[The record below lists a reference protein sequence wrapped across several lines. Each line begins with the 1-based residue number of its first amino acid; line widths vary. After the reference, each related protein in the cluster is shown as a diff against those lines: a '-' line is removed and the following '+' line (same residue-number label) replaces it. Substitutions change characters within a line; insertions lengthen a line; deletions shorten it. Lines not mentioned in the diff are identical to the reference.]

1 MGCLAD
7 TTSSYY
13 VCEKSDGLRYLLYLT
28 KDENNLETPYLIDR
42 RNDYWYLPPN
52 SLHFPLDTDE
62 QRFHTETLVDGEL
75 VMDDL
80 GENKLA
86 PKFLIFDC
94 LVLGG
99 KDLMQRTLDKRLGY
113 FKETVFKPY
122 RALFR
127 KYPEEAQ
134 YQAFEVEMK
143 DMQFS
148 YGIEKMFREVL
159 PSLKHGNDGL
169 IFTCRM
175 SPYQHGTDQHIL
187 KWKPVAENT
196 IDFRL
201 QLRFKMV
208 EPDDDDDDDDIDGD
222 DDDGDETGRHGPYP
236 DFDGLPVAEL
246 FTFHGHGGR
255 EETYQLFGEMYLSED
270 EWAVLRSCDDP
281 LSNRIVECG
290 LDENQRWRL
299 HRFRDDKDEANHIST
314 VHSVLDS
321 IRDSVSEQELKDAA
335 QAIRNDWK
343 ARQATEPKR

>member
-1 MGCLAD
+1 M
-7 TTSSYY
+7 
-13 VCEKSDGLRYLLYLT
+13 
-28 KDENNLETPYLIDR
+28 
-42 RNDYWYLPPN
+42 
-52 SLHFPLDTDE
+52 HFPLENDE
-62 QRFHTETLVDGEL
+62 QAFHTETLVDGEL

-80 GENKLA
+80 GENNLV

-94 LVLGG
+94 LMLGG

-113 FKETVFKPY
+113 FKEAVFKPY

-127 KYPEEAQ
+127 KYPEEAK
-134 YQAFEVEMK
+134 YQAFELEMK

-148 YGIEKMFREVL
+148 YGIEKMFGDVL

-175 SPYQHGTDQHIL
+175 SPYQHGTDPHIL

-196 IDFRL
+196 IDFRM
-201 QLRFKMV
+201 QLRFKPV
-208 EPDDDDDDDDIDGD
+208 GPEDGD
-222 DDDGDETGRHGPYP
+222 AAARDEPYL
-236 DFDGLPVAEL
+236 DYDGLPVADL
-246 FTFHGHGGR
+246 FTFHGRGGR
-255 EETYQLFGEMYLSED
+255 EESYQFFAHMYLTD
-270 EWAVLRSCDDP
+270 EEWELLKAAGDP

-290 LDENQRWRL
+290 LDEQQRWRL